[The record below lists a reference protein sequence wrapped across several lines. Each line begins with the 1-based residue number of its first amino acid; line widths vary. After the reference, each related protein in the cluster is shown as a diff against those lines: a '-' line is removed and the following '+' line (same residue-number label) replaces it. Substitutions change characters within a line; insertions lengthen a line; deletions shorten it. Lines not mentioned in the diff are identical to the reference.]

1 MARRKPVWLQ
11 KREYDLAKARE
22 AYYATKTPS
31 TLTTVRKRK
40 TDTLVY
46 ASYSI
51 RAAGTSAL
59 YKVPVTQAS
68 LTLFGGAAALGLKT
82 IASVVDPVSAAPR
95 NFTPA
100 KVHAMKADATPT
112 AKVTPWGSRVIR
124 YNTPTTGDA
133 QAFFSA
139 PISSGDNTATYD
151 EIDAKATT
159 VFNAIKASLGDQDYA
174 RFYVTPEKFSNSKI

>member
-22 AYYATKTPS
+22 TYYSTKTPS

-51 RAAGTSAL
+51 RAAGVSAL

-68 LTLFGGAAALGLKT
+68 LTLFGGATALGLKP

-95 NFTPA
+95 NFSPA
-100 KVHAMKADATPT
+100 KVHAMELLFLNST
-112 AKVTPWGSRVIR
+112 
-124 YNTPTTGDA
+124 
-133 QAFFSA
+133 
-139 PISSGDNTATYD
+139 
-151 EIDAKATT
+151 EIIAVD
-159 VFNAIKASLGDQDYA
+159 
-174 RFYVTPEKFSNSKI
+174 